1 MQIFVLN
8 IISEPS
14 QSLLLTYFYI
24 FIYTFFIC
32 WPFLKHK
39 CCLRR
44 EAVLRTSMVLKF
56 LKYIGYIKIKKS
68 GPSSR
73 SLYEKKCILFSVLYR
88 VFNINWNIGKGC
100 QSTSQNDTKKPLSYC
115 HCQEL
120 KTVFLRWKLYCTCW
134 AARTFWYKIFVRQ
147 GECAVATSSH
157 FRPRLRVDNKIS
169 FPIASKIWWNP
180 MQLFLSG
187 KRRKIFPKG
196 TSKIY
201 I

>member
-1 MQIFVLN
+1 ML
-8 IISEPS
+8 
-14 QSLLLTYFYI
+14 
-24 FIYTFFIC
+24 TFFETQML
-32 WPFLKHK
+32 PSEGSRLKNIYGPKIFKIHWLHQNQK
-39 CCLRR
+39 IWALLK
-44 EAVLRTSMVLKF
+44 VPIWKKVYSLQRTVQ
-56 LKYIGYIKIKKS
+56 
-68 GPSSR
+68 
-73 SLYEKKCILFSVLYR
+73 

-100 QSTSQNDTKKPLSYC
+100 QSTSQNDAKKPLSYC